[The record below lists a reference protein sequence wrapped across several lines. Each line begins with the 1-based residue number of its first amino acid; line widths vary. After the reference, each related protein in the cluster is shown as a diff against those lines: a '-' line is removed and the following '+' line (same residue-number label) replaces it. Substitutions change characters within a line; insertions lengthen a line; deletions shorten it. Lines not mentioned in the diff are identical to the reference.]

1 MDFILTVTDDLGA
14 EVYFGDLPLPLAVRA
29 QCRVLDRWHPLP
41 TAAFAL
47 KTEKELSP
55 FIAGRGQAVEGRF
68 TDELWRELRAIEV
81 AQPGAPSGPGRPA
94 EVRLHISV
102 GERDGLGW
110 RDAAPFSRF
119 RPAPCRRLALA
130 LPPSA
135 SHHRRSRAGPR
146 SAKRRKA
153 DDQPAQPTEVD
164 VEDHEDKTEENDET
178 EVEEEE
184 KKTEEE
190 EEEEG
195 NGEEQYV
202 VLPLL
207 SCTMTVTRPP
217 SNVKG
222 RGKDVK
228 SMRVGGAS
236 TTKAAGPP
244 HALERSR
251 TIEREVPLDD
261 GSGRFISV
269 REEYGT
275 FLGSHLWD
283 GALASSFLLCHINA
297 LFPAFLAGKRVLE
310 LGSGCGL
317 MGLTA
322 AMLGAHV
329 TMTDL
334 GEVVP
339 TLRDNVERNIA
350 EASSF
355 ASSSPSS
362 SSSLSSSSSATRC
375 GKVEAR
381 ELDWTDD
388 AALRRIGTET
398 EWDLVVASDVMYSD
412 TVFRLFFHALTT
424 VLGLESAVGGS
435 QPEGE
440 ARRRRQRRR
449 AVQVVVGHKV
459 RCEDERAYFETVRR
473 VFDVVPIGRAFNT
486 RVYLWQPRHG

>member
-1 MDFILTVTDDLGA
+1 
-14 EVYFGDLPLPLAVRA
+14 
-29 QCRVLDRWHPLP
+29 
-41 TAAFAL
+41 
-47 KTEKELSP
+47 
-55 FIAGRGQAVEGRF
+55 
-68 TDELWRELRAIEV
+68 
-81 AQPGAPSGPGRPA
+81 
-94 EVRLHISV
+94 
-102 GERDGLGW
+102 
-110 RDAAPFSRF
+110 
-119 RPAPCRRLALA
+119 
-130 LPPSA
+130 
-135 SHHRRSRAGPR
+135 
-146 SAKRRKA
+146 
-153 DDQPAQPTEVD
+153 
-164 VEDHEDKTEENDET
+164 
-178 EVEEEE
+178 
-184 KKTEEE
+184 
-190 EEEEG
+190 
-195 NGEEQYV
+195 
-202 VLPLL
+202 
-207 SCTMTVTRPP
+207 
-217 SNVKG
+217 
-222 RGKDVK
+222 
-228 SMRVGGAS
+228 
-236 TTKAAGPP
+236 
-244 HALERSR
+244 
-251 TIEREVPLDD
+251 
-261 GSGRFISV
+261 
-269 REEYGT
+269 
-275 FLGSHLWD
+275 
-283 GALASSFLLCHINA
+283 
-297 LFPAFLAGKRVLE
+297 
-310 LGSGCGL
+310 

-334 GEVVP
+334 GEVIP

-435 QPEGE
+435 QPVEGE